1 MMTCKTIGR
10 TQTPAPTAN
19 SNVNDLVIEP
29 YLEVSLQIHYHIKTY
44 EYRFSNI
51 LLWQLRS
58 DLQAFSEMLVTGRE
72 ERLIFPGVFLL
83 KLPSSRTRQ
92 AAIAIEIN
100 PVDSAGSATKK
111 RGIVVRSA
119 SELDEFNRILA
130 NQKLVELAR
139 KVDLVNPK
147 QTGAPAATG
156 SNVFEI

>member
-1 MMTCKTIGR
+1 MAI
-10 TQTPAPTAN
+10 
-19 SNVNDLVIEP
+19 D
-29 YLEVSLQIHYHIKTY
+29 
-44 EYRFSNI
+44 
-51 LLWQLRS
+51 
-58 DLQAFSEMLVTGRE
+58 
-72 ERLIFPGVFLL
+72 ERLTGFLKDAKAWERRATNIPGVFLM

-130 NQKLVELAR
+130 SQKLVELAR

-147 QTGAPAATG
+147 QKEATSVSG
-156 SNVFEI
+156 SDVFEI